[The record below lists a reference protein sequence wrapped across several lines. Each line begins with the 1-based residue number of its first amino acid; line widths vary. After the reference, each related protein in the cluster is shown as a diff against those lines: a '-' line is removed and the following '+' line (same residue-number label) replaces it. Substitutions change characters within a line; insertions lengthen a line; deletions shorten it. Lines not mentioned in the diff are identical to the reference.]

1 MYYNF
6 YFMLYTNSNKILVKF
21 SISILMVCCGFSQ
34 VRINDTKSITSSLE
48 ILDLVQNES
57 SLILGT
63 SGGLST
69 YDIGAKKFSTFTND
83 QGLEDVEIKKLF
95 IDLNNLLWIGFQN
108 KIQVWDLENERSI
121 ALFNLG
127 IQNVS
132 GFVDFN
138 GIIYS
143 AVKKNDVW
151 GLMEFL
157 QVDEKIYY
165 RDFYEIS
172 ESNIISDIDVFGSR
186 IFLNLGN
193 TMIAGNPTVSHPMFW
208 QDPFPDINE
217 NIKSLYVNDTTMIIQ
232 TNQKLI
238 LTSFSNNFTIIKE
251 NENIVSEIKDL
262 HIDNLHKSI
271 YGITDSTIFT
281 IIDTNYEK
289 IFKDSFF
296 GFNVFIKIDNEIW
309 IGSNVGLAK
318 FASNN
323 FEHISNN
330 QPIVS
335 SPSKID
341 FSENGDLVIASKD
354 GVSVSGW
361 KNLKKVLNPQNI
373 SSNLNLYNIDINLE
387 NDISSVLIIE
397 DKVYIGLIQSD
408 QAGIISFNLQFPETS
423 FNTYK
428 TTLISSVY
436 KTKDMFKDRNN
447 NLWILNDG
455 ATQGSIQILND
466 NRILTIN
473 DTGGYNI
480 KGSNAIAIDNYN
492 RLWIATLNSLIIYSY
507 ANTAFDP
514 QNEKWVE
521 IPIYLQ
527 FLREPFDINV
537 SPKNRLWI
545 LTNYGLI
552 YKDLKVNNDDPVIST
567 GPIKANGDLSPFL
580 TNVPFNKKSK
590 IEFDPRG
597 NIWITTDGNGVF
609 VINEFGEFWPSSEGI
624 NISNSNLLSDNVN
637 GVSFDDSDGLAYIA
651 TNKGITVLK
660 IPFAKPKAS
669 YSAIDIFPSPFKIP
683 SNKRMTIDGLRD
695 NSKIIIMTLNG
706 KVINQISAEN
716 ISGYQAYW
724 DGRDIQNRL
733 VKTGIYLVK
742 IFDKKGKFTF
752 EKIAVINQ

>member
-1 MYYNF
+1 MN
-6 YFMLYTNSNKILVKF
+6 
-21 SISILMVCCGFSQ
+21 
-34 VRINDTKSITSSLE
+34 
-48 ILDLVQNES
+48 
-57 SLILGT
+57 
-63 SGGLST
+63 
-69 YDIGAKKFSTFTND
+69 
-83 QGLEDVEIKKLF
+83 
-95 IDLNNLLWIGFQN
+95 
-108 KIQVWDLENERSI
+108 
-121 ALFNLG
+121 
-127 IQNVS
+127 
-132 GFVDFN
+132 
-138 GIIYS
+138 
-143 AVKKNDVW
+143 
-151 GLMEFL
+151 
-157 QVDEKIYY
+157 
-165 RDFYEIS
+165 
-172 ESNIISDIDVFGSR
+172 
-186 IFLNLGN
+186 
-193 TMIAGNPTVSHPMFW
+193 
-208 QDPFPDINE
+208 INE

-289 IFKDSFF
+289 IFTDSFF
-296 GFNVFIKIDNEIW
+296 GLNVFIKIDNEIW

-318 FASNN
+318 FSSNN

-341 FSENGDLVIASKD
+341 ISENGDLVIASKD

-408 QAGIISFNLQFPETS
+408 QAGIISFNLQFPENS

-436 KTKDMFKDRNN
+436 KTKDIFKDKNN

-507 ANTAFDP
+507 ANTVFDP

-609 VINEFGEFWPSSEGI
+609 VINEFGEF
-624 NISNSNLLSDNVN
+624 
-637 GVSFDDSDGLAYIA
+637 
-651 TNKGITVLK
+651 
-660 IPFAKPKAS
+660 
-669 YSAIDIFPSPFKIP
+669 
-683 SNKRMTIDGLRD
+683 TIDR
-695 NSKIIIMTLNG
+695 NS
-706 KVINQISAEN
+706 
-716 ISGYQAYW
+716 
-724 DGRDIQNRL
+724 L
-733 VKTGIYLVK
+733 VR
-742 IFDKKGKFTF
+742 
-752 EKIAVINQ
+752 

>member
-1 MYYNF
+1 M
-6 YFMLYTNSNKILVKF
+6 
-21 SISILMVCCGFSQ
+21 
-34 VRINDTKSITSSLE
+34 
-48 ILDLVQNES
+48 
-57 SLILGT
+57 
-63 SGGLST
+63 
-69 YDIGAKKFSTFTND
+69 
-83 QGLEDVEIKKLF
+83 
-95 IDLNNLLWIGFQN
+95 
-108 KIQVWDLENERSI
+108 
-121 ALFNLG
+121 
-127 IQNVS
+127 
-132 GFVDFN
+132 DFKRWR
-138 GIIYS
+138 Y
-143 AVKKNDVW
+143 
-151 GLMEFL
+151 
-157 QVDEKIYY
+157 
-165 RDFYEIS
+165 
-172 ESNIISDIDVFGSR
+172 
-186 IFLNLGN
+186 
-193 TMIAGNPTVSHPMFW
+193 
-208 QDPFPDINE
+208 
-217 NIKSLYVNDTTMIIQ
+217 
-232 TNQKLI
+232 
-238 LTSFSNNFTIIKE
+238 
-251 NENIVSEIKDL
+251 
-262 HIDNLHKSI
+262 
-271 YGITDSTIFT
+271 
-281 IIDTNYEK
+281 
-289 IFKDSFF
+289 
-296 GFNVFIKIDNEIW
+296 
-309 IGSNVGLAK
+309 
-318 FASNN
+318 
-323 FEHISNN
+323 
-330 QPIVS
+330 
-335 SPSKID
+335 
-341 FSENGDLVIASKD
+341 
-354 GVSVSGW
+354 
-361 KNLKKVLNPQNI
+361 
-373 SSNLNLYNIDINLE
+373 
-387 NDISSVLIIE
+387 
-397 DKVYIGLIQSD
+397 
-408 QAGIISFNLQFPETS
+408 
-423 FNTYK
+423 
-428 TTLISSVY
+428 
-436 KTKDMFKDRNN
+436 
-447 NLWILNDG
+447 
-455 ATQGSIQILND
+455 QGSIQILND

-552 YKDLKVNNDDPVIST
+552 YKDLKVNNDDPIIST

-637 GVSFDDSDGLAYIA
+637 GVSFDDSNGLAYIA